1 MTVFE
6 IHNEGGFAAA
16 EAFLIGWLSKADTHL
31 GLLLGLPN
39 PPSVVHVFLSD
50 RATHEQ
56 RFPEREEEKLLD
68 AGGEQPSEE
77 ILVRSRFYAHG
88 VAHLTASSLGIPA
101 GIPDGAPGIFLD
113 CETIGEIADE
123 LGLELEPVL
132 GGTAIHE
139 LSHIV
144 RGHATSDG
152 SRTHGFV
159 REGDAQRDAWAV
171 KGAMLAAPSTRA
183 TALAGRAAQVRLA
196 RNQPRAYTMF
206 GYDSADRH
214 HWLHNEP
221 ERTTH
226 LIRTPRN
233 LLAVV
238 KEDIVVLPVRPVLRP
253 VPEVGDLIYLAE
265 KRDDGDFFVVG
276 PWVVLNHEPEAT
288 VMADTDRQEVE
299 KADRERRGGRSSF
312 EYLVLRPATLAAAR
326 AIPWNDLPAMGIP
339 YCAAEP
345 GDWMARLQDDADAVL
360 EERRQ
365 ERRDEDEEFW
375 RRLSEEV
382 GRDTRPADWSF
393 DPDAE

>member
-1 MTVFE
+1 MPTS
-6 IHNEGGFAAA
+6 AR
-16 EAFLIGWLSKADTHL
+16 
-31 GLLLGLPN
+31 LLGLPD

-56 RFPEREEEKLLD
+56 RFPERR
-68 AGGEQPSEE
+68 GGEAAGCRRRTA
-77 ILVRSRFYAHG
+77 VRGHPRAESFLRARRGSPHRLEPRHTGRGF
-88 VAHLTASSLGIPA
+88 LTARRA
-101 GIPDGAPGIFLD
+101 IFLD
-113 CETIGEIADE
+113 CETIGQIAEE

-132 GGTAIHE
+132 GSTAIHE

-152 SRTHGFV
+152 SRTHGFA

-171 KGAMLAAPSTRA
+171 KGAMLAASSTRA

-214 HWLHNEP
+214 HWHHNEP
-221 ERTTH
+221 APTTH

-253 VPEVGDLIYLAE
+253 VPEVGDLVYLAE

-276 PWVVLNHEPEAT
+276 PWVVLNREHEAA
-288 VMADTDRQEVE
+288 VMADKDRREVE
-299 KADRERRGGRSSF
+299 KADKEHRGGRSSF
-312 EYLVLRPATLAAAR
+312 EYLVLRPANLAAAR
-326 AIPWNDLPAMGIP
+326 AIPWNDLPAIGIP
-339 YCAAEP
+339 YCAAEA
-345 GDWMARLQDDADAVL
+345 GDWMTQLQDNTDTVL

-375 RRLSEEV
+375 RHLSEEV
-382 GRDTRPADWSF
+382 GQDMRPADWSF